1 MLINSFLGILANL
14 SLRAWVFI
22 VGIILSLIPAQFMGW
37 FNTVDQ
43 GLFVGS
49 SYLVEAPKGGANIG
63 LVWVPDAELLQ
74 WQQDINSAGKL
85 GALLSNILHSSNATV
100 GLFLPGNIDLG
111 DGVADSLLQNIA
123 TSSSDTELTKMAEE
137 LLERKQLLIDT
148 LRSKRVVVGSH
159 SGIQV
164 GLKPLPTQPNLL
176 DRVPEWLRNKL
187 WPGDQFSASPL
198 SSGELSSSLEHS
210 PILLGDGYRR
220 VLVGSSASQELFADF
235 LAYYFLAASKSGERN
250 GDDSSKNFFWQR
262 DRGLSLGDMEL
273 FTSPAGYYYTFN
285 SVSDRLTP
293 LFNSMSLEEGLA
305 RGAFPDYVL
314 IAGKSSPYAK
324 DYATAVYSLLNGK
337 VAHQTW
343 WFVFASS
350 GLTLLITLLA
360 YFAFARFSRGS
371 AILVL
376 VLVLLLMMISQM
388 VVVVTRG
395 LWMPMAAQMVWLVTA
410 YVFMRLWRKH
420 HATRV
425 HLQNRV
431 DEAGVTLATDWI
443 EKGMLDDIRP
453 VLDDCSNSSPVLQKY
468 YELGSAYAA
477 KRQYRVAI
485 ETFRRLSDRKRDFR
499 DTEQKIRALESML
512 AATDAT
518 QISVGAVDKTI
529 ILEQSQVARPVLGR
543 YEIRNELGRG
553 AMGVVY
559 LGYDPRIARQ
569 VAIKTLTYSQF
580 PPHQIADIKAR
591 FFREAEAAGRL
602 NHPNI
607 VSVYDVGEES
617 DLAFIA
623 MDYVEGKPLSAFVH
637 ESHLLP
643 AFEVYRIMADV
654 AAALEYAHSNH
665 IVHRDI
671 KPGNIM
677 YNPAPSQVKVTDF
690 GIARLVDDSRTSTGE
705 ILGSPLYM
713 SPEQLKGRK
722 VNHAADVFSL
732 GVTFYQLLCGRLPF
746 VGDNL
751 ASLTYEIIHGKHRGV
766 RTVRKDLP
774 SSASRITNQCL
785 QKDVSDRYDSA
796 GELAMV
802 LKRAIKR
809 DFAHEAR
816 KASYL

>member
-1 MLINSFLGILANL
+1 MLINSFLSVLANL
-14 SLRAWVFI
+14 SLRVWVFI
-22 VGIILSLIPAQFMGW
+22 LGLILSLIPAQFMGW
-37 FNTVDQ
+37 FNRVDQ

-63 LVWVPDAELLQ
+63 LVWVPDAELRQ

-100 GLFLPGNIDLG
+100 GVLLPGNIDLG
-111 DGVADSLLQNIA
+111 NGVADGLLQRIA
-123 TSSSDTELTKMAEE
+123 TSSSETELKKMAEE
-137 LLERKQLLIDT
+137 MVERKQLLIDT

-164 GLKPLPTQPNLL
+164 GLKPLPSQRSML
-176 DRVPEWLRNKL
+176 DRVPEWMSNWL
-187 WPGDQFSASPL
+187 WPRDQFSASPL
-198 SSGELSSSLEHS
+198 SSEPRSSLEHY
-210 PILLGDGYRR
+210 PILLEEGYRR

-235 LAYYFLAASKSGERN
+235 LAYYFLAATSAGGTVGE
-250 GDDSSKNFFWQR
+250 DSRRVFFWQR
-262 DRGLSLGDMEL
+262 DRGLTLGDMAL
-273 FTSPAGYYYTFN
+273 LTSPAGHYYTFN
-285 SVSDRLTP
+285 SVSDRLMP

-314 IAGKSSPYAK
+314 IAGKSSTYAE

-337 VAHQTW
+337 AAHQPW

-371 AILVL
+371 AILTL
-376 VLVLLLMMISQM
+376 ALVLLSMLVSQM
-388 VVVVTRG
+388 VIVAARG
-395 LWMPMAAQMVWLVTA
+395 LWMPMAAQMVWLIVA
-410 YVFMRLWRKH
+410 YIFMRLWRKH
-420 HATRV
+420 HANLV
-425 HLQNRV
+425 HLQSRV
-431 DEAGVTLATDWI
+431 DEAGVTLAGDWLD
-443 EKGMLDDIRP
+443 KGMLDDIRP

-468 YELGSAYAA
+468 YDLGSAYAA

-485 ETFRRLSDRKRDFR
+485 ETFRRLCERKRDFR
-499 DTEQKIRALESML
+499 DTEQKIKALESMV
-512 AATDAT
+512 AATDAPH
-518 QISVGAVDKTI
+518 ISVGAVDKTV
-529 ILEQSQVARPVLGR
+529 ILEQSPIDRPVLGR
-543 YEIRNELGRG
+543 YEIRKELGRG

-580 PPHQIADIKAR
+580 PPHQIGDIKAR

-602 NHPNI
+602 SHPNI

-637 ESHLLP
+637 EGHLLP
-643 AFEVYRIMADV
+643 PFEVYRIIADV
-654 AAALEYAHSNH
+654 ASALEYAHNNH

-677 YNPAPSQVKVTDF
+677 YNPAPNQVKVTDF

-722 VNHAADVFSL
+722 VNYAADVFSL

-746 VGDNL
+746 AGDNL

-785 QKDVSDRYDSA
+785 QKGVSDRYDSA

-816 KASYL
+816 KSGYV